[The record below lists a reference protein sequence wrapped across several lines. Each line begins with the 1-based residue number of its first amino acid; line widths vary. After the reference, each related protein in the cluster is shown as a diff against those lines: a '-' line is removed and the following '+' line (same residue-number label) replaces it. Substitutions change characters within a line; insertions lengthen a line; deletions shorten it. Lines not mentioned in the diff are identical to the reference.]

1 MNDYDG
7 ETDDRGTEV
16 PEVGGFPF
24 VITFYP
30 RFEATNRP
38 LRLQMARSAHYAALG
53 RHNGRFALFAA
64 SEAASR
70 PQIDIKWYYEGST
83 SDLGDLGPSVVGFPI
98 VILHY
103 LQNGPKT
110 THAQV

>member
-30 RFEATNRP
+30 RFEAANGLKTREAGRAKALRP
-38 LRLQMARSAHYAALG
+38 AQKLYAA
-53 RHNGRFALFAA
+53 RQ
-64 SEAASR
+64 SR
-70 PQIDIKWYYEGST
+70 
-83 SDLGDLGPSVVGFPI
+83 
-98 VILHY
+98 
-103 LQNGPKT
+103 
-110 THAQV
+110 